1 MEDVLRAS
9 LKGMAQPPSTPLAVS
24 HQAWFEAVATAM
36 LHSPEDC
43 VRIAQRGLECM
54 LDGSTYTRNGARV
67 SLSEASTLPPRKRL
81 RAHIVRGTAARLDVD
96 AVAREFNALASAW
109 VDAGM
114 ADGDV
119 MAECGAVPASWDLR
133 GVDFIVLG
141 ALSDD
146 APSRELLRLGAT
158 VLAVDAPGPRWVEL
172 EAAARASCGTLVIA
186 CQGDHDDDDDDDDV
200 DADRRGCSLV
210 ADLPEVTIF
219 VLQHAASAQP
229 VLCNFVAS
237 ADFPLVAC
245 ADALVEHVCE
255 ARNGSA
261 LAAWSS
267 PDEALLVGEGGEL
280 RIVERAPPSARI
292 QGTSALTKARFGRT
306 CGAQSSFVLKRATG
320 GDASSLM
327 GGQVRRWRAVVARQ
341 LGTYRWLADKRR
353 HVVSGNVRPS
363 GGSLLVCT
371 LLLVH
376 DLRRPAAAVDSPL
389 RLFNQ
394 WGGSRL

>member
-1 MEDVLRAS
+1 MLATPSMEDVLRAS
-9 LKGMAQPPSTPLAVS
+9 LEGIAQPPTTPLAVS
-24 HQAWFEAVATAM
+24 HQAWFEAVAMAM
-36 LHSPEDC
+36 LRSPEDC
-43 VRIAQRGLECM
+43 VRIAQRGLECV
-54 LDGSTYTRNGARV
+54 LDGSTYTTRDGVRV
-67 SLSEASTLPPRKRL
+67 ALGEAPALPPARRL
-81 RAHIVRGTAARLDVD
+81 RARVVRGAAARLDVE
-96 AVAREFNALASAW
+96 AVAREFAALASAW
-109 VDAGM
+109 VGAGL

-119 MAECGAVPASWDLR
+119 MAECGAEPATWDLR
-133 GVDFIVLG
+133 GVEFVVLG
-141 ALSDD
+141 ALSND
-146 APSRELLRLGAT
+146 APSRELLRLGAS
-158 VLAVDAPGPRWVEL
+158 VLAVDAPGPRWAEL

-186 CQGDHDDDDDDDDV
+186 CQGGHGDD
-200 DADRRGCSLV
+200 AGEPGCSLV
-210 ADLPEVTIF
+210 ADLPEVAAF
-219 VLQHAASAQP
+219 VLERAASAQP

-237 ADFPLVAC
+237 ADFALVAC

-255 ARNGSA
+255 ARSGSA

-280 RIVERAPPSARI
+280 RVVERAAPSARI

-306 CGAQSSFVLKRATG
+306 CGAPSSFVLKRATG